1 MPATKSDNMLSSLRL
16 GVIERLARSFWAG
29 TLPEDVDRIPLLMR
43 PRGSEIMSRC
53 CIYKDRAILRERLR
67 AAMGFRLEDETDDS
81 IPLRAYAEE
90 ALERTEPNWPILTV
104 CDIACQGCMRARYY
118 VTDACQGCVARSCV
132 GHLLLPRPLHHRP
145 RQVPQ
150 LRHVHGRLPLP
161 CHRAPQRPLRDGLP
175 GARHPQG
182 RQGPRRDR
190 L

>member
-1 MPATKSDNMLSSLRL
+1 MPATKTDNMLSSLRL
-16 GVIERLARSFWAG
+16 GVIERLALSFWAG

-81 IPLRAYAEE
+81 IPLRTYAEE
-90 ALERTEPNWPILTV
+90 ALERKEPNWPILTV

-118 VTDACQGCVARSCV
+118 VTDACQGCVARSCIGRGQLPLW
-132 GHLLLPRPLHHRP
+132 GHLFLSRPLHHRP
-145 RQVPQ
+145 RKVPQ

-161 CHRAPQRPLRDGLP
+161 CHRAPQCPL
-175 GARHPQG
+175 
-182 RQGPRRDR
+182 
-190 L
+190 